1 MPMDRTVHEYHQL
14 LIPEVLSREH
24 HFPLIEVEGRHVT
37 YIAIG
42 TDYFFP
48 ITIFSE
54 NCIVDKIN
62 YLPKQRL
69 LYLFCMQTWQESS

>member
-42 TDYFFP
+42 TDFFFP
-48 ITIFSE
+48 NHYIFRELHSGQ
-54 NCIVDKIN
+54 N
-62 YLPKQRL
+62 
-69 LYLFCMQTWQESS
+69 